1 MKIGAKGLAW
11 QWKAHE
17 MHVNSVCIGKPLSE
31 SGLWVEIHSS
41 HLGID
46 VESRALRGETVG
58 STAQRDSIGFG
69 NFRLD
74 IRSQEL
80 RKAGELVRLP
90 NQSFRVLAMLASR
103 PGELVTREEIQQTIW
118 GGATFVDFEQGLN
131 HCVKHIRAA
140 LNDDAQNPRFV
151 ETLPKRGYR
160 FIAPVKSAEIQQTP
174 EIVLPAPSKVV
185 QRSTKRPY
193 VLAAVV
199 FGLVVLTAGIWW
211 TRTRKA
217 AGRAVV
223 AVLPFNNMT
232 GDPAQDYFSDGMA
245 EELSAQLARINPEQL
260 AVISRTS
267 AFKFKGSKSAAD
279 QIGRELGANYLL
291 EGSVRGAGNRVR
303 ITAQLIRTAD
313 QRHVWSESYDR
324 DVGSVLQLER
334 EVAEQIADAIRV
346 KVSSSAAGS
355 RYAPDWQAYSA
366 YLKGRHLLLDTKTEG
381 DVRLA
386 IQYFEEATHID
397 PKFALAHSGLADGY
411 MEQAGLAVAPDEAYA
426 KARQAVN
433 HALEID
439 PQLAEGH
446 VSLGRIAHYADW
458 DVAKA
463 EREFRS
469 AIALKPQYEEGYHSY
484 SHLLVYLG
492 RFDEAIEQSE
502 SLLKLDPLSPHM
514 NAHLGLMYML
524 AGRLDE
530 ALTQLNR
537 TIADNP
543 GYIRAYHFLG
553 VTYELKGDYKHAVET
568 LTKAGALRAGS
579 TETVADLIHALSL
592 DGRSQEARRL
602 LSGLEMQRRTKFIPY
617 SDLAVAY
624 LGLGERER
632 ALSALN
638 RAVETKEFMVTLN
651 VEPRF
656 APLKDEPRFKDLV
669 KRSGLTR

>member
-1 MKIGAKGLAW
+1 M
-11 QWKAHE
+11 
-17 MHVNSVCIGKPLSE
+17 
-31 SGLWVEIHSS
+31 
-41 HLGID
+41 
-46 VESRALRGETVG
+46 G
-58 STAQRDSIGFG
+58 STAQRESIRFG
-69 NFRLD
+69 DFQLD
-74 IRSQEL
+74 VRSQEL
-80 RKAGELVRLP
+80 RKAGELVKLP
-90 NQSFRVLAMLASR
+90 NQSFRVLAMLAGR
-103 PGELVTREEIQQTIW
+103 PGELVTREEIQQRIW

-131 HCVKHIRAA
+131 HCIKHIRAA

-160 FIAPVKSAEIQQTP
+160 FIAPVRGGEIQPTP
-174 EIVLPAPSKVV
+174 EIVLPSPAKAV
-185 QRSTKRPY
+185 QRSLKWPY
-193 VLAAVV
+193 LLAAVV
-199 FGLVVLTAGIWW
+199 LGLVILPAAIWW
-211 TRTRKA
+211 ARTGKPRES
-217 AGRAVV
+217 AVI

-232 GDPAQDYFSDGMA
+232 GDPSKDYFSDGIT

-267 AFKFKGSKSAAD
+267 AFKFKGSKSTAD

-291 EGSVRGAGNRVR
+291 EGSVRGAENRVR
-303 ITAQLIRTAD
+303 ITAQLIRAED
-313 QRHVWSESYDR
+313 QRHVWNESYDR

-346 KVSSSAAGS
+346 KVASSVDNA
-355 RYAPDWQAYSA
+355 RHIPDWQAYSA

-397 PKFALAHSGLADGY
+397 PKFALAYSGLADGY
-411 MEQAGLAVAPDEAYA
+411 MEQAGFAVAPDDAYA
-426 KARQAVN
+426 KARKSASR
-433 HALEID
+433 ALEID

-463 EREFRS
+463 EREFQS

-492 RFDEAIEQSE
+492 RFDEAVQQSE

-530 ALTQLNR
+530 AVTQLNR
-537 TIADNP
+537 TIAENP

-553 VTYELKGDYKHAVET
+553 VTYELKRDYKQAVET

-579 TETVADLIHALSL
+579 TETVADLIHALALGGQS
-592 DGRSQEARRL
+592 RQARRL
-602 LSGLEMQRRTKFIPY
+602 LEDLEAHRKTKFVPY
-617 SDLAVAY
+617 TDLAVAY

-632 ALSALN
+632 ALAALN

-669 KRSGLTR
+669 KRSGLMR